1 MIVRINLNPDKKVK
15 TKSSPNTTIL
25 LVLIIVLV
33 LEVLVCIV
41 ISHNQSG
48 TLSNYLNE
56 ESKRVA
62 ERDELKT
69 SLGSVDKMK
78 KEIEE
83 LRSREMTF
91 AKLAALRTGPQY
103 VLNEFSRLLSNPRDV
118 VARKAA
124 QSADWAL
131 AWDPENI
138 IIKKF
143 ADIGT
148 SQIEIEGTARNM
160 DDISEFWK
168 RMKTSP
174 LMRNVRLGEIKD
186 ARDSSLSIV
195 TQSFSF
201 TADVNFNYQTQGG
214 LATIDML
221 TTEEEPS
228 ETNEPSED
236 GKTESHPE

>member
-1 MIVRINLNPDKKVK
+1 MIVRINLSPDKKVK
-15 TKSSPNTTIL
+15 VKPSPYKNILIILIFIL
-25 LVLIIVLV
+25 LVEIV
-33 LEVLVCIV
+33 VCWKV
-41 ISHNQSG
+41 SSDQDE
-48 TLSNYLNE
+48 TLNTFINE
-56 ESKRVA
+56 ENSRIA
-62 ERDELKT
+62 ERDELKS

-78 KEIEE
+78 KEIDE

-124 QSADWAL
+124 TEAEWSL

-138 IIKKF
+138 MISKF
-143 ADIGT
+143 ADIGN
-148 SQIEIEGTARNM
+148 SQIEITGSARTM

-186 ARDSSLSIV
+186 SPNSSLNIV

-221 TTEEEPS
+221 MTEDDPSENDEPS
-228 ETNEPSED
+228 AD
-236 GKTESHPE
+236 GQKDARQE